1 MDSFFL
7 AEMFKYL
14 FLLFADAEDLPFDVE
29 DYVFTTEAHLLPLSL
44 STAPHSS
51 SISSNRT
58 VIVVIPLSWRCDN
71 VMKEFLQYTVIYS
84 MILQS
89 EEELDDSNFDWTC
102 PNTRLLFPDPAFP
115 RNLREPIRNAVDK
128 SCPRPAPYRY
138 VYNQVWADHMAAV
151 IVTAVYL
158 PCFNF
163 SLILFLSLLSGSLV
177 WAVLLSGLKTSL
189 QTTLNIWSCWGGWES
204 VSST

>member
-1 MDSFFL
+1 MRHISYLFSPVRMDSFFL

-14 FLLFADAEDLPFDVE
+14 FLLFADNEDLPFDVE

-51 SISSNRT
+51 SIPSNRT
-58 VIVVIPLSWRCDN
+58 VLDVTPLQSDKFDECIHVLKFLTES
-71 VMKEFLQYTVIYS
+71 VMIF
-84 MILQS
+84 QS

-115 RNLREPIRNAVDK
+115 RNLREPIRTAVDK

-138 VYNQVWADHMAAV
+138 VYLYKDLTSLHASMYYLFFSSF
-151 IVTAVYL
+151 TA
-158 PCFNF
+158 
-163 SLILFLSLLSGSLV
+163 SLL
-177 WAVLLSGLKTSL
+177 
-189 QTTLNIWSCWGGWES
+189 CF
-204 VSST
+204 